1 MQKEELQS
9 SEMEKRK
16 VSEQLE
22 KKQLELAEAQQKL
35 TQKVVY

>member
-9 SEMEKRK
+9 SEVEKCK

-35 TQKVVY
+35 TQKVVH

>member
-35 TQKVVY
+35 TQKVVH